1 MKFDTQMFAL
11 SPLSFIPHPLTP
23 RLASEIFLSRLPG
36 REVRM
41 KGSATRFRFRV
52 LALPYLILLFLLPAT
67 LMAQEKKL
75 LRVVFVSL
83 SWNSEIPF
91 RVAMARG
98 FFKSQGLQIEPIFI
112 RGGPAAIAALVSG
125 EVDFASIGGAQAVI
139 RSKSRGLDVSIIASI
154 SNATNYQLLGNKQTR
169 TLEDLKGKMI
179 GVTGAG
185 AFSDFAMR
193 SFLKKNNI
201 DPTKDVV
208 LRAVGNTVL
217 RAAAL
222 EKGLIAA
229 APFSPEDAVRLM
241 KSGYP
246 LIANLAESLSIPQ
259 SIIVGRNEMMEK
271 NPETSKRFL
280 KALVMGVNLARTN
293 KKETIKAG
301 YDAGLAGDPETVSAA
316 YDLYA
321 SALAQDLNIAVP
333 GIQLMLEEDV
343 RAGLVDPKFT
353 VDRVIN
359 DRFLKKAQEELKAE
373 GRSKP

>member
-1 MKFDTQMFAL
+1 MKG
-11 SPLSFIPHPLTP
+11 
-23 RLASEIFLSRLPG
+23 LASRFP
-36 REVRM
+36 
-41 KGSATRFRFRV
+41 FRFRSLPCLV
-52 LALPYLILLFLLPAT
+52 LLLLIPAI

-91 RVAMARG
+91 RVAMGRG

-125 EVDFASIGGAQAVI
+125 EVDFASIGGAQAVL
-139 RSKSRGLDVSIIASI
+139 RSKSRGLDVSIIGSI

-246 LIANLAESLSIPQ
+246 LIANLAESLNIPQ

-301 YDAGLAGDPETVSAA
+301 YDAGLTGDPETVSAA

-321 SALAQDLNIAVP
+321 SGLAQDLNIAVP

-343 RAGLVDPKFT
+343 RAGLVDSKFT

-359 DRFLKKAQEELKAE
+359 DRFLKKAQEELKAD
-373 GRSKP
+373 GRLKP

>member
-1 MKFDTQMFAL
+1 MKRKSWRGFTLLGCIVASLITSIDL
-11 SPLSFIPHPLTP
+11 PLSLTH
-23 RLASEIFLSRLPG
+23 
-36 REVRM
+36 
-41 KGSATRFRFRV
+41 
-52 LALPYLILLFLLPAT
+52 
-67 LMAQEKKL
+67 AQEKKL

-91 RVAMARG
+91 RVAMARDY
-98 FFKSQGLQIEPIFI
+98 FKSQGLQIEPIFI
-112 RGGPAAIAALVSG
+112 RGGPAAIAALISG

-139 RSKSRGLDVSIIASI
+139 RSKARGLDVSIIGSI
-154 SNATNYQLLGNKQTR
+154 SNQTNYQLLGNKQTR
-169 TLEDLKGKMI
+169 TLEELKGKII

-201 DPTKDVV
+201 DPNKDVV

-246 LIANLAESLSIPQ
+246 LISNLAESLSIPQ
-259 SIIVGRNEMMEK
+259 SIIVTRGEVLEK
-271 NPETSKRFL
+271 YPETSKRFL
-280 KALVMGVNLARTN
+280 KALIMGNHLARTN
-293 KKETIKAG
+293 KKEAIKAG
-301 YDAGLAGDPETVSAA
+301 YDSGLKGDPEVVNAA

-321 SALAQDLNIAVP
+321 PALAPDLSIAVP
-333 GIQLMLEEDV
+333 GIQLMLDEDI
-343 RAGLVDPKFT
+343 RAGLVDSKFT
-353 VDRVIN
+353 VDKVIN
-359 DRFLKKAQEELKAE
+359 DRILKKAQEELKAE
-373 GRSKP
+373 GKIKP

>member
-1 MKFDTQMFAL
+1 MKCRKKRRSPASVCWILLLFVGSLGL
-11 SPLSFIPHPLTP
+11 SPTVSH
-23 RLASEIFLSRLPG
+23 
-36 REVRM
+36 
-41 KGSATRFRFRV
+41 
-52 LALPYLILLFLLPAT
+52 
-67 LMAQEKKL
+67 AQEKKT

-91 RVAMARG
+91 RVAMGRG

-112 RGGPAAIAALVSG
+112 RGGPAAIAALISG

-139 RSKSRGLDVSIIASI
+139 RSRARGLDVSIIGSI
-154 SNATNYQLLGNKQTR
+154 SNQTNYQLLGNKQTR
-169 TLEDLKGKMI
+169 TLEELKGKII

-193 SFLKKNNI
+193 SFLKKHNI
-201 DPTKDVV
+201 DPNKDVV

-222 EKGLIAA
+222 EKGIIAA

-246 LIANLAESLSIPQ
+246 LISDLAESLSIPQ
-259 SIIVGRNEMMEK
+259 SIIVGRNDMMEK
-271 NPETSKRFL
+271 HPETSKRFL
-280 KALVMGVNLARTN
+280 KALVMGVNLARSN

-301 YDAGLAGDPETVSAA
+301 YDAGLTGDPEYVSAA

-321 SALAQDLNIAVP
+321 PALSQDLSIAVS
-333 GIQLMLEEDV
+333 GIQLMLEEDI
-343 RAGLVDPKFT
+343 RTGLVDSKFT

-359 DRFLKKAQEELKAE
+359 DRLLKRAQDELRAE
-373 GRSKP
+373 GRLKP